1 MNVNRKMRTGGSLA
15 SFVVTANVVRRTRK
29 TRTTCQHGDARTD
42 LRSEI
47 EVAVRAVRSACRVCL
62 KVQEGVIA
70 CTTEKCDATPVTSA
84 DLAIQAIVS
93 LELERCFPEDGLVGE
108 EDASPLYENQQVAAR
123 VADLV
128 SSEEDDRVGSPL
140 RPEDVIRAVE
150 RCTDGRNCERF
161 WVLDPIDG
169 TRGFLAKRGYV
180 VGLALIVH
188 GVCVLSVM
196 GCPAIGSILASVKGR
211 GSILVSLDE
220 QEEEVYPRFETHPLR
235 KGAKSLTSWTF
246 SGSTIP
252 VMPLLLG
259 PSNPPDRLCCGE
271 KLEIQ
276 SNNAKLL
283 FHFEREWYCRT
294 QDSHPAPLPRA
305 FSNLLQGA

>member
-1 MNVNRKMRTGGSLA
+1 
-15 SFVVTANVVRRTRK
+15 
-29 TRTTCQHGDARTD
+29 
-42 LRSEI
+42 
-47 EVAVRAVRSACRVCL
+47 
-62 KVQEGVIA
+62 
-70 CTTEKCDATPVTSA
+70 
-84 DLAIQAIVS
+84 
-93 LELERCFPEDGLVGE
+93 
-108 EDASPLYENQQVAAR
+108 
-123 VADLV
+123 
-128 SSEEDDRVGSPL
+128 
-140 RPEDVIRAVE
+140 VIRAVE